1 MQNAVKLSM
10 LHTSP
15 FITSLLLQDLAAT
28 GEEKNEKGRNVR
40 CYKEEKYSSKIVF
53 AVMRAPSSS
62 LAAKVEKLAGP
73 VYPRSQE
80 NLNAKMQA
88 W

>member
-1 MQNAVKLSM
+1 MKRGKIQNAG
-10 LHTSP
+10 TR
-15 FITSLLLQDLAAT
+15 
-28 GEEKNEKGRNVR
+28 KNIEN
-40 CYKEEKYSSKIVF
+40 SKIVF
-53 AVMRAPSSS
+53 ARRVLQAPSSS

-80 NLNAKMQA
+80 NLNAKMPA